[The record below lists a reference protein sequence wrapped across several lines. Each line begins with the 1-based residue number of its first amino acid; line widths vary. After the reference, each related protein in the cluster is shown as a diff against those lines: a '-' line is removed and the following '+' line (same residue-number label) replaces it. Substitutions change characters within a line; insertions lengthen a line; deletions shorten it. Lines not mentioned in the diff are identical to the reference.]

1 MFVHEK
7 KFLLYL
13 VFAYITYFLN
23 KKDCKEKRDTVMR
36 AYQFIWFITALVE
49 RIEAFSSV
57 HLSNKFLIRN
67 TSQKKQRKKYGYE

>member
-1 MFVHEK
+1 
-7 KFLLYL
+7 
-13 VFAYITYFLN
+13 
-23 KKDCKEKRDTVMR
+23 MR